1 MPIRNRYWPR
11 KRFDRM
17 SNMLMNQKALD
28 EDSDEWKALEGEIL
42 GFDVRTIKS
51 RFGDECDQVR

>member
-1 MPIRNRYWPR
+1 
-11 KRFDRM
+11 
-17 SNMLMNQKALD
+17 MLMNQKALD
-28 EDSDEWKALEGEIL
+28 EESDEWKALEEEIL